1 MVDDAF
7 RACKTIV
14 KGPTKPLK
22 NSLFDQ
28 AS

>member
-1 MVDDAF
+1 MVDGSF

-14 KGPTKPLK
+14 KGPTNPLK